1 MRHWRQAM
9 ALAALAMVTLGAG
22 GAAQAQSVK
31 GSAEIETYD
40 NSPNSI
46 WITIYDV
53 GKTRHLDYGCV
64 TTKQTRYWKSGTY
77 LYGSFYYVRAEVK
90 ANKDCGGKTLCDTTM
105 RINPQSSG
113 PATPPQLGV
122 SASIANTKVSLEPN
136 GSNCYLKYN

>member
-9 ALAALAMVTLGAG
+9 GLVALAMATLGAV

-31 GSAEIETYD
+31 GSATIETYD

-46 WITIYDV
+46 W
-53 GKTRHLDYGCV
+53 TRHLDYGCV
-64 TTKQTRYWKSGTY
+64 ATKETRYWKSGTY

-113 PATPPQLGV
+113 PATPPGLGV

>member
-1 MRHWRQAM
+1 MRHWQQAIG
-9 ALAALAMVTLGAG
+9 LAALAIASLGASG
-22 GAAQAQSVK
+22 VALAQSVK
-31 GSAEIETYD
+31 GSATISTYD

-64 TTKQTRYWKSGTY
+64 ATKDTRDWKSGTY

-90 ANKDCGGKTLCDTTM
+90 ANKDCSGKTLCDTTM

-113 PATPPQLGV
+113 PATPPGIPGNP
-122 SASIANTKVSLEPN
+122 SIANTKVSLEPN